1 MSNLFGAIG
10 LRTLINFALI
20 SFTMGGLT
28 AFATGRALA
37 ATWRPFWHLPVY
49 MLGLG
54 AVVRFCH
61 FALFEDTLL
70 DGWGYLR
77 DFGVLLAAAWLG
89 YRQVRTW
96 QMVRQYAWLY
106 EPSGLLRWRPRR

>member
-1 MSNLFGAIG
+1 MSDLFGAVD
-10 LRTLINFALI
+10 LRAIINFVLI
-20 SFTMGGLT
+20 SVAIGGMA
-28 AFATGRALA
+28 AFATGSALA
-37 ATWRPFWHLPVY
+37 ATWRPFWQVPVY

-77 DFGVLLAAAWLG
+77 DFAVLLAAAWIG
-89 YRQVRTW
+89 YRQVRVW

-106 EPSGLLRWRPRR
+106 EPNGPLRWRPKR